1 MTSDRGSAAVYV
13 LAAAALVI
21 AAGVAEA
28 EVGAAVVARHRAAT
42 AADLGALAA
51 ASTALRGGPAACAVA
66 DRVAK
71 ANAARLS
78 GCALVGVD
86 AVVTTTVRPAG
97 IAAAWGVAQVTAR
110 AGPASAD
117 VQP

>member
-51 ASTALRGGPAACAVA
+51 ASIALRGGPACAVA
-66 DRVAK
+66 ERVAK

>member
-1 MTSDRGSAAVYV
+1 VTSDRGSAAVYV

-51 ASTALRGGPAACAVA
+51 ASTALRGGPACAVA
-66 DRVAK
+66 ERVAK